1 MIKASKMLYKALRKN
16 ASTMFGDPSYADSE
30 TFIRL
35 TDDKKGIHVGFESCP
50 HHDWGVDYS
59 LGGYSKSYSMH
70 ENIQDWYLEVY
81 WGFDVMFYPNTNRS
95 LLDYSWAVILP
106 PTAPQQEI
114 LRDFQTCKRLRALP
128 PTP

>member
-1 MIKASKMLYKALRKN
+1 MTRLKNLPNFTSKKIDMIKASKMLYKALRKN

-81 WGFDVMFYPNTNRS
+81 WGFDVMFYPNTNGEFKT
-95 LLDYSWAVILP
+95 LD
-106 PTAPQQEI
+106 QELI
-114 LRDFQTCKRLRALP
+114 EAY
-128 PTP
+128 